1 MGKVQSSFPNG
12 YAGTPSR
19 SVDNV
24 IISRKNA
31 SGAAIPFGA
40 PVFLKSD
47 GTGVLPFASGTTT
60 ATQFLGFAVRVPDKN
75 PETYGSNLA
84 DYSATDPVD
93 ILARGSVILPIVTTS
108 AQVGN
113 SVYVRVAD
121 GKLVT
126 VAGAEGSTVQL
137 PGVTVATAR
146 DASGTCEV
154 VLRARNLL

>member
-1 MGKVQSSFPNG
+1 MGKVQSSFTNG
-12 YAGTPSR
+12 YAGAPSR

-24 IISRKNA
+24 IISKKNA
-31 SGAAIPFGA
+31 GSDPIPFGA

-47 GTGVLPFASGTTT
+47 GTGILPFTSGTTT
-60 ATQFLGFAVRVPDKN
+60 AAQFVGFAVRVPDKT
-75 PETYGSNLA
+75 PETYGSNTA
-84 DYSATDPVD
+84 DYAANDPVD
-93 ILARGSVILPIVTTS
+93 ILVRGSIVLGIVTTS

-137 PGVTVATAR
+137 PGVTVAAIR
-146 DASGTCEV
+146 DAGGMCEV
-154 VLRARNLL
+154 VLRSRNLL